1 MFDRLEILQGEFWT
15 RLNELIDDIESLG
28 FIVTDSNKEYI
39 IVNTADY
46 EEECIVYL
54 EGTESTF
61 YIGKIRDTTL

>member
-15 RLNELIDDIESLG
+15 RLNELVDDIESLG

-54 EGTESTF
+54 EGTERTF
-61 YIGKIRDTTL
+61 CIGKIRDMTL